1 MNFGQYQLASVLATR
16 DTGMNQKDIADLQ
29 QILGFLKLFLAK
41 THGHTYMH
49 THTHIQTHTHTHTE
63 GIISGR
69 TPKTLAIV
77 VASREQPFCTILY

>member
-49 THTHIQTHTHTHTE
+49 THTHIQTHTHTHTHR
-63 GIISGR
+63 GHHFWKNTQDTSNSGC
-69 TPKTLAIV
+69 
-77 VASREQPFCTILY
+77 F